1 MKRLGITALL
11 ACILSGCAAGQA
23 TPDPSTTG
31 EPSETE
37 SSTAGAS
44 AGATGAEPSAAA
56 HAPVVPTPVGILPP
70 DSVARVVGKGLRV
83 RAGQPG
89 SPDYDHVLYSLSVG
103 DLVLIDWGPWSYLPP
118 EASPDGRG
126 WYEVHVGGASID
138 SMAAGGIDGWVAEG
152 DDGLEWLAAE
162 PVTCLGPAT
171 LALLLAP
178 PDQEDRW
185 TTGWERLACQGGGQL
200 ELEGVAEALC
210 FEGTESPYTFAPF
223 FLASPDRCA
232 GIVLDDID
240 PDGNHSS
247 LALDLRYQGDV
258 AWPPRGDLLR
268 LSGHFDDPAS
278 STCTA
283 TASFEPSEVDPEFL
297 VLFCRERFVVD
308 EFVVIGHRDLAPPPW
323 EQ

>member
-1 MKRLGITALL
+1 MRRLGVTAVLVS
-11 ACILSGCAAGQA
+11 ILSACGAG

-31 EPSETE
+31 EPSQTGP
-37 SSTAGAS
+37 STAGAT
-44 AGATGAEPSAAA
+44 AGASGAEPSAST
-56 HAPVVPTPVGILPP
+56 HTPVVPTPVGLLPP
-70 DSVARVVGKGLRV
+70 DSEARVVAKGLRV

-103 DLVLIDWGPWSYLPP
+103 DLVLISWSPWAYLPP

-126 WYEVHVGGASID
+126 WYEVQVGGASINALAD
-138 SMAAGGIDGWVAEG
+138 GGIHGWVAEG
-152 DDGLEWLAAE
+152 DSGLEWLTAE
-162 PVTCLGPAT
+162 PVTCPGPAT

-185 TTGWERLACQGGGQL
+185 TTGWERLACQGGKQL

-210 FEGTESPYTFAPF
+210 YEGIESPYTFAPF
-223 FLASPDRCA
+223 FLASPDRCS
-232 GIVLDDID
+232 GIVVDDID
-240 PDGNHSS
+240 ADGNHSA
-247 LALDLRYQGDV
+247 LALDLRYREDV
-258 AWPPRGDLLR
+258 AWPERGALLS

-283 TASFEPSEVDPEFL
+283 TAGFEPSEVDAEFL

-308 EFVVIGHRDLAPPPW
+308 ELSVIGHRDLAPPFW